1 MKSCWVP
8 HAHRSLV
15 SLDLDPGSH
24 ASCASS
30 SVRSEGAIRRS
41 AQFFE
46 PFAMEYAVAAFDD
59 KIYAARLAY
68 NSRTATELRRE
79 AATMKEK
86 LRAAGEL
93 RRAAAAALTHVC
105 LL

>member
-1 MKSCWVP
+1 
-8 HAHRSLV
+8 
-15 SLDLDPGSH
+15 
-24 ASCASS
+24 
-30 SVRSEGAIRRS
+30 
-41 AQFFE
+41 
-46 PFAMEYAVAAFDD
+46 MEYAVAAFDD

-68 NSRTATELRRE
+68 NSRTATELKLE